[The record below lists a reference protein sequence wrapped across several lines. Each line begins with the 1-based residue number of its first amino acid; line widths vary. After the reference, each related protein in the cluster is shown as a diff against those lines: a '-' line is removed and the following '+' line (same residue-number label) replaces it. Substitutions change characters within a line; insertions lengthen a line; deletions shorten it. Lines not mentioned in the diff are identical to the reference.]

1 MSDANHH
8 HHHEQDNEHN
18 VNEGD
23 NNGPAAAN
31 DDRWLGERNI
41 REGIEH
47 IRQRLDSTREGQTL
61 VSFFVNTLPF
71 VLLFSIKFIFD
82 HAGDIFLLGILISF
96 FLQADY
102 QVQKVTSGAITNKYF
117 MALYTIGYTLT
128 VLTYLSV
135 GHVEDFNFQDVFSL
149 NLKYFLSG
157 EFNSLSMISTFF
169 GIVVIDT
176 TFKLI
181 TVIPKLV
188 LVTLPDMV
196 ISGPQRRKLLQF
208 VEYCAQLY
216 RCALPV
222 GPCIRFFLFGGSG
235 VGMFSYILTFSY
247 TGLKVGELFRYSG
260 CVRRTMRYLF
270 KESSFGTTPQPHDI
284 EDDMCTVCHEN
295 MTHPIMLDCKH
306 IFCRVCIETWLDK
319 NTTCPMCRAVVTQNA
334 DNEWK
339 TGMTSKSIRFF

>member
-47 IRQRLDSTREGQTL
+47 IRQRLDSTREGQT
-61 VSFFVNTLPF
+61 
-71 VLLFSIKFIFD
+71 
-82 HAGDIFLLGILISF
+82 
-96 FLQADY
+96 
-102 QVQKVTSGAITNKYF
+102 
-117 MALYTIGYTLT
+117 
-128 VLTYLSV
+128 
-135 GHVEDFNFQDVFSL
+135 
-149 NLKYFLSG
+149 YFLSG